1 MFFIMTKYCS
11 TNVTLHFSYCYL
23 NFPRILVLLRIDLMV
38 PVSWWLTGPQLLLSL
53 IFRYSPFK
61 YYPISREGNF
71 KKYLL
76 KWVLCV
82 TDLSLLYGLIPCLQS
97 LPGLSWP
104 AWSQNVEPQTENR
117 NAHSSTNKELMTLD
131 CRNILDHKSLNENVY

>member
-1 MFFIMTKYCS
+1 M
-11 TNVTLHFSYCYL
+11 TLHFSSFCCL
-23 NFPRILVLLRIDLMV
+23 DFPKIFVLLRIDLMI

-61 YYPISREGNF
+61 CYWLSREGNF

-82 TDLSLLYGLIPCLQS
+82 TDLSLLYGLVPCLQS

-104 AWSQNVEPQTENR
+104 AWLRNVAQQTKKR
-117 NAHSSTNKELMTLD
+117 NAHSCTNKGFMTLD
-131 CRNILDHKSLNENVY
+131 CRNILYSKNLIMYEKV